1 MALKIIPPLP
11 LGKNRRIREQAN
23 VANVANVLFHI
34 LLFPE
39 ELSFKNGKTYENF
52 APELK
57 ESCLKL
63 TSNMAPLT

>member
-11 LGKNRRIREQAN
+11 LGENRRIREQ
-23 VANVANVLFHI
+23 ANVANVLFHI

-39 ELSFKNGKTYENF
+39 DLSFKNGKTFESF

-63 TSNMAPLT
+63 T